1 MIWKNVAYY
10 NKGTSSSMLVHK
22 MVKEEAIAK
31 LSSSFDDVFDV
42 GKFLGSLSRI
52 IQSVGSVLIS
62 YIIII
67 QFRVH

>member
-1 MIWKNVAYY
+1 MISKNVAYY

-22 MVKEEAIAK
+22 MVKEETIAK

-52 IQSVGSVLIS
+52 I
-62 YIIII
+62 
-67 QFRVH
+67 